1 MKRDDFQ
8 KKYDPKPTDASIQ
21 EYVGKLEEE
30 NERLKK
36 QVGTDERLFEYIR
49 SGVQAFPPAE
59 PVEYEKPKLKHD
71 DLHAALFITDQHAE
85 ESVLSE
91 EMEGLASY
99 NWEIFLE
106 RMDITARKTL
116 ELVNIMR
123 QASNV
128 NVLDV
133 NCLGDWFTGKIQP
146 QEEGYG
152 TSLTMPVALPKV
164 GRTFGLFLAA
174 LSPHFDKIRVN
185 CMCGNH
191 GRDTIKPAYKMTA
204 DRNWDM
210 SVYLIAQGYTEQ
222 CTNIEWNIPRSIMD
236 VVNIAGWKC
245 LFSHSMEVRMT
256 HRTPYYPIETTIDME
271 HKVRAGTNKDFQYVF
286 MGHWHHYAVLDN
298 TTILCPSMI
307 GANQYSR
314 FRLHRRSIPEQ
325 LLCFFTKKHGLVTQW
340 PIKLL

>member
-116 ELVNIMR
+116 ELVTIMR

-164 GRTFGLFLAA
+164 GRTF
-174 LSPHFDKIRVN
+174 
-185 CMCGNH
+185 
-191 GRDTIKPAYKMTA
+191 
-204 DRNWDM
+204 
-210 SVYLIAQGYTEQ
+210 
-222 CTNIEWNIPRSIMD
+222 
-236 VVNIAGWKC
+236 
-245 LFSHSMEVRMT
+245 
-256 HRTPYYPIETTIDME
+256 PYYPIETTIDME